1 MTILK
6 NDYMKP
12 FPHFHVACQEFSNS
26 KFFFPIIE
34 AVCPI
39 SLFAHC
45 QGWFMIA
52 MIVLLI
58 IPVNLL
64 ISRTAEEVVEHTQE
78 ILQD

>member
-1 MTILK
+1 MTVLK
-6 NDYMKP
+6 NNYMKP
-12 FPHFHVACQEFSNS
+12 FPHSHVAFQEFSNS
-26 KFFFPIIE
+26 RFFFPIIE

-64 ISRTAEEVVEHTQE
+64 ISRTTKEVVEHAGE

>member
-12 FPHFHVACQEFSNS
+12 FPHSHIACQEFSNS
-26 KFFFPIIE
+26 KFFFLIIE
-34 AVCPI
+34 ADCHVSI
-39 SLFAHC
+39 SAHC
-45 QGWFMIA
+45 QGWFMITV
-52 MIVLLI
+52 IVLLI

-64 ISRTAEEVVEHTQE
+64 ISRTAKEVVEYAGE

>member
-12 FPHFHVACQEFSNS
+12 FPHSHVACQEFSNS
-26 KFFFPIIE
+26 RFFSLITE
-34 AVCPI
+34 AVCPV
-39 SLFAHC
+39 SLFAHF

-52 MIVLLI
+52 VIVLLI

-64 ISRTAEEVVEHTQE
+64 ISITVEEVVEHVGE